1 MPQQKNNW
9 LSPFRIILIVVGIIL
24 LLRFAGPLRFMI
36 LTLTIL
42 GGIGFLGYLVYEYIR
57 QENSNFRNRGS
68 VPAGVGA
75 RMEQVEDQLARNEK
89 EIKSIQK
96 NLRELRRELHDEDAL
111 NTKNRTDAN
120 YLIREFE
127 AELELRRAKSSFYK
141 TVKHKLNRL
150 LHNHQLSQSLADKE
164 AELRRLKE
172 HHYDDLADMEALRSD
187 MELETLYL
195 DTIDELSLK
204 VPDNLSLEHVQ
215 ELQKQLEEM
224 TRGLER

>member
-1 MPQQKNNW
+1 MAEQKNTW
-9 LSPFRIILIVVGIIL
+9 LSPFRILLIAVGIIL

-36 LTLTIL
+36 LTLTII

-57 QENSNFRNRGS
+57 QQNAGFGGQNA
-68 VPAGVGA
+68 VPLGVGS
-75 RMEQVEDQLARNEK
+75 RMEQVEEQLNRNEK
-89 EIKSIQK
+89 EIKSIRQ
-96 NLRELRRELHDEDAL
+96 NLRELRKEVHDEDAL
-111 NTKNRTDAN
+111 NAKNLTDAQ

-172 HHYDDLADMEALRSD
+172 HHYDDLADMEAMRSD